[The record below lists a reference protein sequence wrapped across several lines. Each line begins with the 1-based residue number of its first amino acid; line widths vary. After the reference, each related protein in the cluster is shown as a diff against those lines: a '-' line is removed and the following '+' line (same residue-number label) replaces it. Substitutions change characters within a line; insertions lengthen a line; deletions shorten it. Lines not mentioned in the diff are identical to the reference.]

1 VNSQK
6 ITTEEMLEE
15 IGDKLIVYLK
25 DGTLNMDSFLNKID
39 MNIDEM
45 DQLLRIHFILREQVK
60 KFIEKL
66 PDRIRNIKT
75 STQKIN
81 RQLRGEVRGKI
92 DWQETIK
99 YRCNT
104 NYKNSTTFV
113 CQQTNKDFNIKENL
127 VLKKLLNI
135 IHSIIFDDLNAAPE
149 NYSWL
154 SSWLGEGNLAYSL
167 DEIYYRNIYLNKI
180 DINEVIISDRMIQDT
195 KKSRNILYQE
205 AAELLEYYKYFINEE
220 GWKNHETEIIN
231 LLNKTFIKPQKESV
245 LFELYWAIKIIENN
259 SEDYQLQLMDRSQ
272 NMIASW
278 SDDNFRYNVYHDSI
292 GSGRVNWTIDLEEL
306 NNIKNEFF
314 KRKILSRKKART
326 ISEVFKSKIDTKYWS
341 GRPDIVIEVVEEN
354 NKELKKLIIGE
365 VKYTT
370 SEKTAEDGL
379 KELLDYIFLAKK
391 VDDDKYIY
399 NNLQE
404 NNNIEITGLL
414 LFDNINLEQG
424 PNVRGLQL
432 TKNIVWNIISS
443 DQIKID

>member
-1 VNSQK
+1 MGSAGFDVP
-6 ITTEEMLEE
+6 
-15 IGDKLIVYLK
+15 
-25 DGTLNMDSFLNKID
+25 DSAEFF
-39 MNIDEM
+39 
-45 DQLLRIHFILREQVK
+45 Q
-60 KFIEKL
+60 
-66 PDRIRNIKT
+66 
-75 STQKIN
+75 S
-81 RQLRGEVRGKI
+81 
-92 DWQETIK
+92 
-99 YRCNT
+99 
-104 NYKNSTTFV
+104 
-113 CQQTNKDFNIKENL
+113 NL
-127 VLKKLLNI
+127 
-135 IHSIIFDDLNAAPE
+135 
-149 NYSWL
+149 
-154 SSWLGEGNLAYSL
+154 
-167 DEIYYRNIYLNKI
+167 
-180 DINEVIISDRMIQDT
+180 
-195 KKSRNILYQE
+195 
-205 AAELLEYYKYFINEE
+205 
-220 GWKNHETEIIN
+220 
-231 LLNKTFIKPQKESV
+231 
-245 LFELYWAIKIIENN
+245 AIKIIENN